1 MHNERDMGEGTEH
14 QDDGRHGD
22 PAGTGG
28 SYYDVWVDMLAGTSR
43 PRFVASILHR
53 AGVTLDPE
61 LCRYLV
67 HLDLR
72 GPTGVL
78 ELAELVEHNHP
89 KVSRSLARLEEL
101 GLVTRADAPHD
112 RRVKTASV
120 TPAGHRVV
128 EAINEGRRGILRD
141 AFAGW
146 SPRDQGELARL
157 TRRFSEDVARVVD
170 ASDAGSPAPE

>member
-1 MHNERDMGEGTEH
+1 MAEAEHTEH
-14 QDDGRHGD
+14 TADAAHAPD
-22 PAGTGG
+22 
-28 SYYDVWVDMLAGTSR
+28 YYDVWIDMLGRVSR
-43 PRFVASILHR
+43 PRFVATILDR

-78 ELAELVEHNHP
+78 DLADLVEHNHP

-101 GLVTRADAPHD
+101 GLVRRADAPHD
-112 RRVKTASV
+112 RRVKTAAV
-120 TPAGHRVV
+120 TPEGHRIV
-128 EAINEGRRGILRD
+128 EAVNEGRRLLLQE

-146 SPRDQGELARL
+146 SDADRAELARL
-157 TRRFSEDVARVVD
+157 TRRFSDAMARAVD
-170 ASDAGSPAPE
+170 GHTP